1 MWKEPMI
8 FLEFDL
14 NEHSVLAALL
24 IDSKDFCGYGSH
36 LWTLSTSDFAGDG
49 NRPQRASGT
58 DRHQRRRES
67 RADTRACRR
76 RSRVLFQK
84 AAIRYRRNHLFPI
97 GPKMQLLLPKRIS
110 LSRSIEGQA
119 VIPSCERSST
129 TPSPHVAHPLIHFG
143 NGQNALRRPRA
154 AIPRLPPMRLDSGL
168 TSF

>member
-1 MWKEPMI
+1 MGVI
-8 FLEFDL
+8 CGRFLRLTSPEM
-14 NEHSVLAALL
+14 VTAL
-24 IDSKDFCGYGSH
+24 
-36 LWTLSTSDFAGDG
+36 
-49 NRPQRASGT
+49 
-58 DRHQRRRES
+58 RELQA
-67 RADTRACRR
+67 RTDTRGGERVEQILALVVGEVESYSRKR
-76 RSRVLFQK
+76 RSDTGVITFSQM
-84 AAIRYRRNHLFPI
+84 

-119 VIPSCERSST
+119 VIPSCKRSST